1 MVRSSAYPPSS
12 NHYDPYYTT
21 IMSTLQN
28 ILEYLRPIQTHLVDE
43 RPIRHILTD
52 SRKLTSPS
60 DSLFFA
66 MRTASGDGH
75 KYIPQLYEHGV
86 RAFFICEP
94 IKPYVERYP
103 DANIVQ
109 VQETLRALQQIA
121 SHWRMRYDYPVFG
134 ITGSNGKTVVKEFL
148 YHLLS
153 GCYRIVRSP
162 KSYNSQ
168 LGVPLSILNMEE
180 EYTLAIFEAGISM
193 PMEMLRLQRIIRPT
207 LGILTNIGAAHQ
219 ENFVS
224 LNQKIEEKLQLFV
237 DADLF
242 VYDADSDEI
251 QRGIDNLGLSDK
263 AIGWSLTPGKAYY
276 HISYSNSGDGTTT
289 ITAQHADES
298 STVTIPFADQASIQ
312 NATHCLC
319 LIGLLPLTTAQR
331 QAVLARFATLEAIE
345 MRLEVKE
352 GQAGN
357 RLINDAYNND
367 INSLRIALDFQK
379 QRTATSHQQA
389 VIILSDIL
397 QSAQLP
403 RDLYKQVGEM
413 IAQYPHT
420 LFIGVGRELCNYQ
433 DYFQGSGEGKT
444 AFYETTDQLL
454 ADDLLGTISHAEILV
469 KGARQFQFER
479 IVQHLAKQVHET
491 TLEIDLEALVSNLKS
506 YKALLSPET
515 RIIVMAK
522 AQGYG
527 IGAYELAK
535 ALEQQ
540 DLAALAVALADE
552 GKELRSKG
560 ILLPIIVMNP
570 EVEAFEVMTQS
581 RLEPEIYNE
590 RILREFARHVERQG
604 LSHYPVHIE
613 LDTGMHRTGFTPDR
627 ATLEHLAQTLH
638 EVEPLIRVQS
648 IFTHLAAADEP
659 MMSDFTERQFA
670 LYDEGA
676 DYLTSQ
682 LSYRPLRHVQNTA
695 GIERYNHHHYDM
707 ARLGVGLYGISAT
720 GSLALEPVA
729 KLRTTLLQIKTIPD
743 GETIGYGRRGQ
754 VAPGGQI
761 GIIPIGYAD
770 GYDRRFSCGVGSVMI
785 HDTLCPIVGNVC
797 MDTCMVDLTALQGK
811 VAEGDEVIIFGVPG
825 LQVSDLAER
834 IGTIPYEVISK
845 LSPRIKRTYYKS

>member
-1 MVRSSAYPPSS
+1 MERSSAYPPSS
-12 NHYDPYYTT
+12 NRYDPYYNT

-75 KYIPQLYEHGV
+75 KYISQLYEHGV

-94 IKPYVERYP
+94 IEPYVERYP

-121 SHWRMRYDYPVFG
+121 SHWRMRYNYPVIG
-134 ITGSNGKTVVKEFL
+134 ITGSNGKTVVKEYL

-180 EYTLAIFEAGISM
+180 EHTLAIFEAGISM

-237 DADLF
+237 DADHF

-298 STVTIPFADQASIQ
+298 STLTIPFAVHASMQ

-331 QAVLARFATLEAIE
+331 QAVLARFETLEAIE

-454 ADDLLGTISHAEILV
+454 ADDLLSTITHAEILV
-469 KGARQFQFER
+469 KGA
-479 IVQHLAKQVHET
+479 
-491 TLEIDLEALVSNLKS
+491 
-506 YKALLSPET
+506 
-515 RIIVMAK
+515 
-522 AQGYG
+522 
-527 IGAYELAK
+527 
-535 ALEQQ
+535 
-540 DLAALAVALADE
+540 
-552 GKELRSKG
+552 
-560 ILLPIIVMNP
+560 
-570 EVEAFEVMTQS
+570 
-581 RLEPEIYNE
+581 
-590 RILREFARHVERQG
+590 
-604 LSHYPVHIE
+604 
-613 LDTGMHRTGFTPDR
+613 
-627 ATLEHLAQTLH
+627 
-638 EVEPLIRVQS
+638 
-648 IFTHLAAADEP
+648 
-659 MMSDFTERQFA
+659 
-670 LYDEGA
+670 
-676 DYLTSQ
+676 
-682 LSYRPLRHVQNTA
+682 
-695 GIERYNHHHYDM
+695 
-707 ARLGVGLYGISAT
+707 
-720 GSLALEPVA
+720 
-729 KLRTTLLQIKTIPD
+729 
-743 GETIGYGRRGQ
+743 
-754 VAPGGQI
+754 
-761 GIIPIGYAD
+761 
-770 GYDRRFSCGVGSVMI
+770 
-785 HDTLCPIVGNVC
+785 
-797 MDTCMVDLTALQGK
+797 
-811 VAEGDEVIIFGVPG
+811 
-825 LQVSDLAER
+825 
-834 IGTIPYEVISK
+834 
-845 LSPRIKRTYYKS
+845 

>member
-1 MVRSSAYPPSS
+1 MTPIY
-12 NHYDPYYTT
+12 NT

-94 IKPYVERYP
+94 IEPYVERYP

-121 SHWRMRYDYPVFG
+121 SHWRMRYNYPVIG

-180 EYTLAIFEAGISM
+180 EHTLAIFEAGISM

-237 DADLF
+237 DADHF
-242 VYDADSDEI
+242 VYDVDSDEI

-276 HISYSNSGDGTTT
+276 HVSYSHSGDGTTT
-289 ITAQHADES
+289 ITVQHADES

-433 DYFQGSGEGKT
+433 DYFQRSGEGKT

-454 ADDLLGTISHAEILV
+454 ADDLLGTITHAEILV

-491 TLEIDLEALVSNLKS
+491 TLEIDLEALVNNLKS

-659 MMSDFTERQFA
+659 MMSDFTEQQFA

-695 GIERYNHHHYDM
+695 GMERYNHHHYDM

-720 GSLALEPVA
+720 GSLTLEPVA

>member
-1 MVRSSAYPPSS
+1 
-12 NHYDPYYTT
+12 
-21 IMSTLQN
+21 MSTLQN
-28 ILEYLRPIQTHLVDE
+28 ILDYLHPIQTHIVDE

-75 KYIPQLYEHGV
+75 KYIAQLYEHGV

-94 IKPYVERYP
+94 IEPYIARYP

-121 SHWRMRYDYPVFG
+121 SHWRMRYDYPVVG

-153 GCYRIVRSP
+153 ECYRTVRSP

-168 LGVPLSILNMEE
+168 LGVPLSILNMGEE
-180 EYTLAIFEAGISM
+180 HTLAIFEAGISM

-207 LGILTNIGAAHQ
+207 IGILTNIGSAHQ

-237 DADLF
+237 DADYF
-242 VYDADSDEI
+242 IYEADSDEI
-251 QRGIDNLGLSDK
+251 QRSIDSLGLSDK
-263 AIGWSLTPGKAYY
+263 AIGWSLTPDKAYY
-276 HISYSNSGDGTTT
+276 HISYSNAGGTTT
-289 ITAQHADES
+289 ITACHTGES
-298 STVTIPFADQASIQ
+298 ITATIPFADQASIQ

-319 LIGLLPLTTAQR
+319 LVGLLPLSESQR
-331 QAVLARFATLEAIE
+331 RAILARFTTLEAIE

-352 GQAGN
+352 GQRGN
-357 RLINDAYNND
+357 SLINDAYNND

-379 QRTATSHQQA
+379 QRTTTSHQQA

-397 QSAQLP
+397 QSEQLP
-403 RDLYKQVGEM
+403 RDLYRQVGEL

-420 LFIGVGRELCNYQ
+420 LFIGIGRELCNYQ
-433 DYFQGSGEGKT
+433 DYFHRSEGGEAT
-444 AFYETTDQLL
+444 FYETTDQLL
-454 ADDLLGTISHAEILV
+454 ADEILGSLSHAEILV
-469 KGARQFQFER
+469 KGARQFEFER
-479 IVQHLAKQVHET
+479 IVQRLAKQVHET
-491 TLEIDLEALVSNLKS
+491 TLEINLEALVSNLKS
-506 YKALLSPET
+506 YKALLPDGTS
-515 RIIVMAK
+515 IIVMAK

-540 DLAALAVALADE
+540 DIAALAVALADE

-570 EVEAFEVMTQS
+570 EVEAFDVMTQY

-590 RILREFARHVERQG
+590 RILLDFARHVERQG
-604 LSHYPVHIE
+604 FNHYPVHIE
-613 LDTGMHRTGFTPDR
+613 LDTGMHRTGFTPDK
-627 ATLEHLAQTLH
+627 ATLDCLSKTLH
-638 EVEPLIRVQS
+638 QVESLIKVQS

-659 MMSDFTERQFA
+659 LMSDFTERQFQ
-670 LYDEGA
+670 LYDEA
-676 DYLTSQ
+676 TDYLSSL
-682 LSYRPLRHVQNTA
+682 LSYRPLCHVQNTA
-695 GIERYNHHHYDM
+695 GIERYGHHHYDM
-707 ARLGVGLYGISAT
+707 VRLGVGLYGISAT
-720 GSLALEPVA
+720 GSLALAPVA

-754 VAPGGQI
+754 ITPGGQI

-797 MDTCMVDLTALQGK
+797 MDTCMVDLTALRGK

-825 LQVSDLAER
+825 LQVSDLAQR

-845 LSPRIKRTYYKS
+845 LSPRIKRTYYKG

>member
-1 MVRSSAYPPSS
+1 MTPIY
-12 NHYDPYYTT
+12 NT

-94 IKPYVERYP
+94 IEPYVERYP

-121 SHWRMRYDYPVFG
+121 SHWRMRYNYPVIG

-180 EYTLAIFEAGISM
+180 EHTLAIFEAGISM

-237 DADLF
+237 DADQF

-276 HISYSNSGDGTTT
+276 HVSYSNSGDGTTT
-289 ITAQHADES
+289 ITAQNADES

-433 DYFQGSGEGKT
+433 DYFQRSGEGKT

-454 ADDLLGTISHAEILV
+454 ADDLLGTITHAEILV

-491 TLEIDLEALVSNLKS
+491 TLEIDLEALVNNLKS

-659 MMSDFTERQFA
+659 MMSDFTEQQFA

-720 GSLALEPVA
+720 GSLTLEPVA

>member
-1 MVRSSAYPPSS
+1 
-12 NHYDPYYTT
+12 
-21 IMSTLQN
+21 MSTLQN
-28 ILEYLRPIQTHLVDE
+28 ILQYLRPIQTHLVDE

-52 SRKLTSPS
+52 SRKLMSPS

-75 KYIPQLYEHGV
+75 KYISQLYDHGV

-94 IKPYVERYP
+94 IEPYIARYP

-121 SHWRMRYDYPVFG
+121 AHWRMRYDYPVIG
-134 ITGSNGKTVVKEFL
+134 VTGSNGKTVVKEFL

-180 EYTLAIFEAGISM
+180 EHTLAIFEAGISM

-207 LGILTNIGAAHQ
+207 LGILTNIGSAHQ

-224 LNQKIEEKLQLFV
+224 LYQKIEEKLQLFV
-237 DADLF
+237 DADHF

-251 QRGIDNLGLSDK
+251 QRGIDNLGLADK
-263 AIGWSLTPGKAYY
+263 AIGWSLTPDKAYY
-276 HISYSNSGDGTTT
+276 HVSYSGDAGSTT
-289 ITAQHADES
+289 ITARHGEELLTA
-298 STVTIPFADQASIQ
+298 TIPFGDQASIQ

-319 LIGLLPLTTAQR
+319 LIGLLSLTTEQR
-331 QAVLARFATLEAIE
+331 QAVLARFATLESIE

-403 RDLYKQVGEM
+403 RDLYKQVAQM

-433 DYFQGSGEGKT
+433 DYFKGQLGVST

-454 ADDLLGTISHAEILV
+454 ADELLGTLSHAEILV

-506 YKALLSPET
+506 YKALLPAET

-540 DLAALAVALADE
+540 ELAGLAVALADE

-570 EVEAFEVMTQS
+570 EVEAFEVMTQN

-590 RILREFARHVERQG
+590 CILLDFARHVERQG

-613 LDTGMHRTGFTPDR
+613 LDTGMHRTGFTPER
-627 ATLEHLAQTLH
+627 ATLEHLAHILREVGTL
-638 EVEPLIRVQS
+638 INVQS

-659 MMSDFTERQFA
+659 SMSEFTERQFA
-670 LYDEGA
+670 LYDEA
-676 DYLTSQ
+676 AEYLTSQ

-729 KLRTTLLQIKTIPD
+729 KLRTTLLQIKTIPA
-743 GETIGYGRRGQ
+743 GETVGYGRRGQ

-797 MDTCMVDLTALQGK
+797 MDTCMVDLTALKGE

-845 LSPRIKRTYYKS
+845 LSPRIKRTYYKH

>member
-94 IKPYVERYP
+94 IEPYVERYP

-121 SHWRMRYDYPVFG
+121 SHWRMRYDYSVIG

-180 EYTLAIFEAGISM
+180 EHTLAIFEAGISM

-237 DADLF
+237 DADHF

-276 HISYSNSGDGTTT
+276 HVSYSHSGDGTTT
-289 ITAQHADES
+289 ITASHATES

-433 DYFQGSGEGKT
+433 DYFQRSGEGKT

-659 MMSDFTERQFA
+659 TMSDFTERQFA

-720 GSLALEPVA
+720 GSLTLEPVA

-811 VAEGDEVIIFGVPG
+811 AAEGDEVIIFGVPG

>member
-1 MVRSSAYPPSS
+1 
-12 NHYDPYYTT
+12 
-21 IMSTLQN
+21 MSTLQN
-28 ILEYLRPIQTHLVDE
+28 ILDYLRPIQTHLVDE

-52 SRKLTSPS
+52 SRKLSSPN

-94 IKPYVERYP
+94 IEPYVERYP

-121 SHWRMRYDYPVFG
+121 SHWRMRYDYPVVG

-180 EYTLAIFEAGISM
+180 EHTLAIFEAGISM

-237 DADLF
+237 DADRF

-276 HISYSNSGDGTTT
+276 HVSYTSPGDGTTT

-433 DYFQGSGEGKT
+433 DYFQRSGGGKT

-454 ADDLLGTISHAEILV
+454 ADDLLGTISQAEILV

-659 MMSDFTERQFA
+659 TMNDFTEHQFA

-720 GSLALEPVA
+720 GSLTLEPVA

-743 GETIGYGRRGQ
+743 GETVGYGRRGQ

-797 MDTCMVDLTALQGK
+797 MDTCMVDLTALNGN
-811 VAEGDEVIIFGVPG
+811 VAEGDEVILFGVPG
-825 LQVSDLAER
+825 LQVSDLADR

-845 LSPRIKRTYYKS
+845 LSPRIKRTYYKN

>member
-1 MVRSSAYPPSS
+1 
-12 NHYDPYYTT
+12 
-21 IMSTLQN
+21 MSTLQN
-28 ILEYLRPIQTHLVDE
+28 ILQYLRPIQTHLIDE

-52 SRKLTSPS
+52 SRKLMSPS

-75 KYIPQLYEHGV
+75 KYISQLYDHGV

-94 IKPYVERYP
+94 IEPYIARYP

-121 SHWRMRYDYPVFG
+121 AHWRMRYDYPVIG
-134 ITGSNGKTVVKEFL
+134 VTGSNGKTVVKEFL

-180 EYTLAIFEAGISM
+180 EHTLAIFEAGISM

-207 LGILTNIGAAHQ
+207 LGILTNIGSAHQ

-224 LNQKIEEKLQLFV
+224 LYQKIEEKLQLFV
-237 DADLF
+237 DADHF

-251 QRGIDNLGLSDK
+251 QRGIDNLGLADK
-263 AIGWSLTPGKAYY
+263 AIGWSLTPDKAYY
-276 HISYSNSGDGTTT
+276 HVSYSGDAGSTT
-289 ITAQHADES
+289 ITARHGEELLTA
-298 STVTIPFADQASIQ
+298 TIPFGDQASIQ

-319 LIGLLPLTTAQR
+319 LIGLLSLTTEQR
-331 QAVLARFATLEAIE
+331 QAVLARFATLESIE

-379 QRTATSHQQA
+379 QRTTSSHQQA

-403 RDLYKQVGEM
+403 RDLYKQVAQM

-433 DYFQGSGEGKT
+433 DYFKGQPGVST

-454 ADDLLGTISHAEILV
+454 ADELLGTLSHAEILV

-506 YKALLSPET
+506 YKALLPAET

-540 DLAALAVALADE
+540 ELAGLAVALADE

-570 EVEAFEVMTQS
+570 EVEAFEVMTQN

-590 RILREFARHVERQG
+590 RILLDFARHVERQG

-613 LDTGMHRTGFTPDR
+613 LDTGMHRTGFTPER
-627 ATLEHLAQTLH
+627 ATLEHLAHILRKVGTL
-638 EVEPLIRVQS
+638 INVQS

-659 MMSDFTERQFA
+659 SMSEFTERQFA
-670 LYDEGA
+670 LYDEA
-676 DYLTSQ
+676 AEYLTSQ

-729 KLRTTLLQIKTIPD
+729 KLRTTLLQIKTIPA
-743 GETIGYGRRGQ
+743 GETVGYGRRGQ

-797 MDTCMVDLTALQGK
+797 MDTCMVDLTALKGQ

-845 LSPRIKRTYYKS
+845 LSPRIKRTYYKH

>member
-1 MVRSSAYPPSS
+1 
-12 NHYDPYYTT
+12 
-21 IMSTLQN
+21 MSTLQN

-52 SRKLTSPS
+52 SRKLSSPN

-94 IKPYVERYP
+94 IEPYVERYP

-121 SHWRMRYDYPVFG
+121 SHWRMRYDYPVVG

-180 EYTLAIFEAGISM
+180 EHTLAIFEAGISM

-237 DADLF
+237 DADRF

-276 HISYSNSGDGTTT
+276 HVSYTSPGDGTTT

-433 DYFQGSGEGKT
+433 DYFQRSGGGKT

-454 ADDLLGTISHAEILV
+454 TDDLLGTISQAEILV

-638 EVEPLIRVQS
+638 KVEPLIRVQS

-659 MMSDFTERQFA
+659 TMNDFTERQFA

-720 GSLALEPVA
+720 GSLTLEPVA

-743 GETIGYGRRGQ
+743 GETVGYGRRGQ

-797 MDTCMVDLTALQGK
+797 MDTCMVDLTALNGN
-811 VAEGDEVIIFGVPG
+811 VAEGDEVILFGVPG

-845 LSPRIKRTYYKS
+845 LSPRIKRTYYKN

>member
-1 MVRSSAYPPSS
+1 
-12 NHYDPYYTT
+12 
-21 IMSTLQN
+21 MSTLQN
-28 ILEYLRPIQTHLVDE
+28 ILDYLRPIQTHLVDE

-52 SRKLTSPS
+52 SRKLSSPN

-94 IKPYVERYP
+94 IEPYVERYP

-121 SHWRMRYDYPVFG
+121 SHWRMRYDYPVVG

-180 EYTLAIFEAGISM
+180 EHTLAIFEAGISM

-237 DADLF
+237 DADRF

-276 HISYSNSGDGTTT
+276 HVSYSHSGDGTTT
-289 ITAQHADES
+289 ITASHATES
-298 STVTIPFADQASIQ
+298 STVTIPFSDQASIQ

-433 DYFQGSGEGKT
+433 DYFQRSGGGKT

-454 ADDLLGTISHAEILV
+454 ADDLLGTISQAEILV

-659 MMSDFTERQFA
+659 TMNDFTERQFA

-720 GSLALEPVA
+720 GSLTLEPVA

-743 GETIGYGRRGQ
+743 GETVGYGRRGQ

-797 MDTCMVDLTALQGK
+797 MDTCMVDLTALNGN
-811 VAEGDEVIIFGVPG
+811 VAEGDEVILFGVPG

-845 LSPRIKRTYYKS
+845 LSPRIKRTYYKN

>member
-1 MVRSSAYPPSS
+1 
-12 NHYDPYYTT
+12 
-21 IMSTLQN
+21 MSTLQN

-75 KYIPQLYEHGV
+75 KYISQLYEHGV

-94 IKPYVERYP
+94 IEPYVERYP

-121 SHWRMRYDYPVFG
+121 SHWRMRYDYPVIG

-180 EYTLAIFEAGISM
+180 EHTLAIFEAGISM

-224 LNQKIEEKLQLFV
+224 LNQKIEEKLQLCV
-237 DADLF
+237 DADHF

-276 HISYSNSGDGTTT
+276 HVSYSHSGDGTTT
-289 ITAQHADES
+289 ITASHATES

-319 LIGLLPLTTAQR
+319 LIGLLPLTTAQH

-433 DYFQGSGEGKT
+433 DYFQRSGEGKT

-659 MMSDFTERQFA
+659 TMSDFTEQQFA

-720 GSLALEPVA
+720 GSLTLEPVA

>member
-1 MVRSSAYPPSS
+1 
-12 NHYDPYYTT
+12 
-21 IMSTLQN
+21 MSTLQN
-28 ILEYLRPIQTHLVDE
+28 ILEYLRPIQMHLVDE

-75 KYIPQLYEHGV
+75 KYISQLYEHGV

-94 IKPYVERYP
+94 IEPYVERYP

-121 SHWRMRYDYPVFG
+121 SHWRMRYDYPVIG

-180 EYTLAIFEAGISM
+180 EHTLAIFEAGISM

-237 DADLF
+237 DADYF

-276 HISYSNSGDGTTT
+276 HVSYSHSGDGTTT
-289 ITAQHADES
+289 ITASHATES

-331 QAVLARFATLEAIE
+331 QAALARFATLEAIE

-433 DYFQGSGEGKT
+433 DYFQRNGGGET

-454 ADDLLGTISHAEILV
+454 ADDLLGTISQAEILV

-491 TLEIDLEALVSNLKS
+491 TLEIDLEALESNLKS
-506 YKALLSPET
+506 YKALLPAET

-659 MMSDFTERQFA
+659 TMSDFTEQQFA

-720 GSLALEPVA
+720 GSLTLEPVA
-729 KLRTTLLQIKTIPD
+729 KLRTTLLQVKTIPD

>member
-94 IKPYVERYP
+94 IEPYVERYP

-121 SHWRMRYDYPVFG
+121 SHWRMRYNYPVIG

-180 EYTLAIFEAGISM
+180 EHTLAIFEAGISM

-237 DADLF
+237 DADHF

-276 HISYSNSGDGTTT
+276 HVSYSHSGDGATT

-454 ADDLLGTISHAEILV
+454 ADDLLSTITHAEILV

-491 TLEIDLEALVSNLKS
+491 TLEIDLEALVDNLKS

-659 MMSDFTERQFA
+659 TMSDFTERQFA

-720 GSLALEPVA
+720 GSLTLEPVA

-811 VAEGDEVIIFGVPG
+811 VTEGDEVIIFGVPG

>member
-1 MVRSSAYPPSS
+1 M
-12 NHYDPYYTT
+12 
-21 IMSTLQN
+21 
-28 ILEYLRPIQTHLVDE
+28 
-43 RPIRHILTD
+43 
-52 SRKLTSPS
+52 
-60 DSLFFA
+60 
-66 MRTASGDGH
+66 
-75 KYIPQLYEHGV
+75 
-86 RAFFICEP
+86 
-94 IKPYVERYP
+94 
-103 DANIVQ
+103 
-109 VQETLRALQQIA
+109 
-121 SHWRMRYDYPVFG
+121 
-134 ITGSNGKTVVKEFL
+134 
-148 YHLLS
+148 
-153 GCYRIVRSP
+153 
-162 KSYNSQ
+162 
-168 LGVPLSILNMEE
+168 
-180 EYTLAIFEAGISM
+180 
-193 PMEMLRLQRIIRPT
+193 
-207 LGILTNIGAAHQ
+207 
-219 ENFVS
+219 
-224 LNQKIEEKLQLFV
+224 
-237 DADLF
+237 
-242 VYDADSDEI
+242 
-251 QRGIDNLGLSDK
+251 
-263 AIGWSLTPGKAYY
+263 
-276 HISYSNSGDGTTT
+276 
-289 ITAQHADES
+289 
-298 STVTIPFADQASIQ
+298 
-312 NATHCLC
+312 
-319 LIGLLPLTTAQR
+319 
-331 QAVLARFATLEAIE
+331 
-345 MRLEVKE
+345 
-352 GQAGN
+352 
-357 RLINDAYNND
+357 
-367 INSLRIALDFQK
+367 
-379 QRTATSHQQA
+379 
-389 VIILSDIL
+389 
-397 QSAQLP
+397 
-403 RDLYKQVGEM
+403 
-413 IAQYPHT
+413 
-420 LFIGVGRELCNYQ
+420 
-433 DYFQGSGEGKT
+433 
-444 AFYETTDQLL
+444 
-454 ADDLLGTISHAEILV
+454 
-469 KGARQFQFER
+469 
-479 IVQHLAKQVHET
+479 
-491 TLEIDLEALVSNLKS
+491 SNLKS

-515 RIIVMAK
+515 HIIVMAK

-659 MMSDFTERQFA
+659 TMSDFTERQFA

-707 ARLGVGLYGISAT
+707 VRLGVGLYGISAT
-720 GSLALEPVA
+720 GSLTLEPVA

-770 GYDRRFSCGVGSVMI
+770 GYDRRFSCRVGSVMI

>member
-1 MVRSSAYPPSS
+1 MRSLRSRTMMTLIY
-12 NHYDPYYTT
+12 NT

-94 IKPYVERYP
+94 IEPYVERYP

-121 SHWRMRYDYPVFG
+121 SHWRMRYNYPVIG

-180 EYTLAIFEAGISM
+180 EHTLAIFEAGISM

-237 DADLF
+237 DADHF
-242 VYDADSDEI
+242 VYDA
-251 QRGIDNLGLSDK
+251 
-263 AIGWSLTPGKAYY
+263 KAYY
-276 HISYSNSGDGTTT
+276 QVSYSPSGDGTTT
-289 ITAQHADES
+289 ITVQHADES

-454 ADDLLGTISHAEILV
+454 ADDLLSTITHAEILV

-491 TLEIDLEALVSNLKS
+491 TLEIDLEALVNNLKS

-659 MMSDFTERQFA
+659 TMSDFTEQQFA
-670 LYDEGA
+670 LYDAGA

-695 GIERYNHHHYDM
+695 GMEQYNHHHYDM

-720 GSLALEPVA
+720 GSLTLEPVA

-797 MDTCMVDLTALQGK
+797 MDTCMVDLTALKGK

>member
-1 MVRSSAYPPSS
+1 MERSSAYPPSS

-94 IKPYVERYP
+94 IESYVERYP

-121 SHWRMRYDYPVFG
+121 SHWRMRYDYPVIG

-180 EYTLAIFEAGISM
+180 EHTLAIFEAGISM

-276 HISYSNSGDGTTT
+276 HVSYSSAADGTTT
-289 ITAQHADES
+289 ITAQHADDS

-319 LIGLLPLTTAQR
+319 LIGLLPLTTAQH

-433 DYFQGSGEGKT
+433 DYFQRSGEGKT

-540 DLAALAVALADE
+540 DIAALAVALADE

-659 MMSDFTERQFA
+659 TMSDFTEHQFA

-720 GSLALEPVA
+720 GSLTLEPVA

>member
-1 MVRSSAYPPSS
+1 
-12 NHYDPYYTT
+12 
-21 IMSTLQN
+21 MSTLQN

-52 SRKLTSPS
+52 SRKLSSPN

-94 IKPYVERYP
+94 IEPYVERYP

-121 SHWRMRYDYPVFG
+121 SHWRMRYDYPVVG

-180 EYTLAIFEAGISM
+180 EHTLAIFEAGISM

-237 DADLF
+237 DADRF

-276 HISYSNSGDGTTT
+276 HVSYTSPGDGTTT

-433 DYFQGSGEGKT
+433 DYFQRSGGGKT

-454 ADDLLGTISHAEILV
+454 TDDLLGTISQAEILV

-638 EVEPLIRVQS
+638 KVEPLIRVQS

-659 MMSDFTERQFA
+659 TMNDFTERQFA

-720 GSLALEPVA
+720 GSLTLEPVA

-743 GETIGYGRRGQ
+743 GETVGYGRRGQ

-770 GYDRRFSCGVGSVMI
+770 GYDRRFSCGVGSVII

-797 MDTCMVDLTALQGK
+797 MDTCMVDLTALNGN
-811 VAEGDEVIIFGVPG
+811 VAEGDEVILFGVPG

-845 LSPRIKRTYYKS
+845 LSPRIKRTYYKN

>member
-94 IKPYVERYP
+94 IESYVERYP

-121 SHWRMRYDYPVFG
+121 SHWRMRYDYPVIG

-180 EYTLAIFEAGISM
+180 EHTLAIFEAGISM

-276 HISYSNSGDGTTT
+276 HVSYSSAADGTTT
-289 ITAQHADES
+289 ITAQHADDS

-319 LIGLLPLTTAQR
+319 LIGLLPLTTAQH

-433 DYFQGSGEGKT
+433 DYFQRSGEGKT

-540 DLAALAVALADE
+540 DIAALAVALADE

-659 MMSDFTERQFA
+659 TMSDFTEHQFA

-720 GSLALEPVA
+720 GSLTLEPVA

>member
-94 IKPYVERYP
+94 IEPYVERYP

-121 SHWRMRYDYPVFG
+121 SHWRMRYDYPVIG

>member
-1 MVRSSAYPPSS
+1 
-12 NHYDPYYTT
+12 
-21 IMSTLQN
+21 MSTLQN
-28 ILEYLRPIQTHLVDE
+28 ILDYLRPIQTHLVDE

-52 SRKLTSPS
+52 SRKLSSPN

-94 IKPYVERYP
+94 IEPYVERYP

-121 SHWRMRYDYPVFG
+121 SHWRMRYDYPVVG

-180 EYTLAIFEAGISM
+180 EHTLAIFEAGISM

-276 HISYSNSGDGTTT
+276 HVSYTSPGDGTTT

-433 DYFQGSGEGKT
+433 DYFQRSGGGKT

-454 ADDLLGTISHAEILV
+454 ADDLLGTISQAEILV

-659 MMSDFTERQFA
+659 TMNDFTERQFA

-720 GSLALEPVA
+720 GSLTLEPVA

-743 GETIGYGRRGQ
+743 GETVGYGRRGQ

-797 MDTCMVDLTALQGK
+797 MDTCMVDLTALNGN
-811 VAEGDEVIIFGVPG
+811 VAEGDEVILFGVPG

-845 LSPRIKRTYYKS
+845 LSPRIKRTYYKN

>member
-1 MVRSSAYPPSS
+1 MTPIY
-12 NHYDPYYTT
+12 NT

-94 IKPYVERYP
+94 IEPYVERYP

-121 SHWRMRYDYPVFG
+121 SHWRMRYNYPVIG

-180 EYTLAIFEAGISM
+180 EHTLAIFEAGISM

-276 HISYSNSGDGTTT
+276 HVSYSSAADGTTT
-289 ITAQHADES
+289 ITAQHADDS

-319 LIGLLPLTTAQR
+319 LIGLLPLTTAQH

-659 MMSDFTERQFA
+659 MMSDFTEQQFA

-720 GSLALEPVA
+720 GSLTLEPVA

>member
-1 MVRSSAYPPSS
+1 
-12 NHYDPYYTT
+12 
-21 IMSTLQN
+21 MSTLQN
-28 ILEYLRPIQTHLVDE
+28 ILDYLRPIQTHLVDE

-52 SRKLTSPS
+52 SRKLSSPN

-94 IKPYVERYP
+94 IEPYVERYP

-121 SHWRMRYDYPVFG
+121 SHWRMRYDYPVVG

-180 EYTLAIFEAGISM
+180 EHTLAIFEAGISM

-276 HISYSNSGDGTTT
+276 HVSYTSPGDGTTT

-331 QAVLARFATLEAIE
+331 QAVQARFATLEAIE

-433 DYFQGSGEGKT
+433 DYFQRSGGGKT

-454 ADDLLGTISHAEILV
+454 ADDLLGTISQAEILV

-506 YKALLSPET
+506 YKALLSLET

-659 MMSDFTERQFA
+659 TMNDFTERQFA

-720 GSLALEPVA
+720 GSLTLEPVA

-743 GETIGYGRRGQ
+743 GETVGYGRRGQ

-797 MDTCMVDLTALQGK
+797 MDTCMVDLTALNGN

-845 LSPRIKRTYYKS
+845 LSPRIKRTYYKN

>member
-94 IKPYVERYP
+94 IEPYVERYP

-121 SHWRMRYDYPVFG
+121 SHWRMRYDYPVIG

-180 EYTLAIFEAGISM
+180 EHTLAIFEAGISM

-237 DADLF
+237 DADHF
-242 VYDADSDEI
+242 VCDADSDEI

-276 HISYSNSGDGTTT
+276 HVSYSSAADGTTT

-352 GQAGN
+352 GQEGN

-420 LFIGVGRELCNYQ
+420 FFIGVGRELCNYQ

-454 ADDLLGTISHAEILV
+454 ADDLLGTISQAEILV

-491 TLEIDLEALVSNLKS
+491 TLEIDLEALVNNLKS

-659 MMSDFTERQFA
+659 TMSDFTEHQFA

-676 DYLTSQ
+676 DYLRSQ

-707 ARLGVGLYGISAT
+707 VRLGVGLYGISAT
-720 GSLALEPVA
+720 GSLTLEPVA